1 MKAIAGL
8 VSVAAAACLAA
19 TAGAQEIFRWTDGN
33 GVVHYSDAE
42 PKGVGAVERMPV
54 TLAPT
59 IASSRLPDPI
69 NDVPVD
75 AAADV
80 PASVPA
86 SVPTSVPASVRAS
99 GPAAASSAT
108 PPGAWPSTTTLSPR
122 SAPPPAAAATM
133 KRLPERSLSKPVQSS
148 PPAPTE
154 LSMLELERLCDYA
167 KQKVLAPVRDAAIAQ
182 CKADTRNDPA
192 FCDRFNVYFSDA
204 ETMVS
209 GALQSNVLDGLP
221 ECVTADQERRRRGL

>member
-8 VSVAAAACLAA
+8 LPVAAAACLAA
-19 TAGAQEIFRWTDGN
+19 MAGAQEIFRWTDGN

-42 PKGVGAVERMPV
+42 PKGVGSVERMPV

-59 IASSRLPDPI
+59 VAPSRLPDPI
-69 NDVPVD
+69 NDAPVD

-80 PASVPA
+80 PATVSTRAPA
-86 SVPTSVPASVRAS
+86 SVPARVP
-99 GPAAASSAT
+99 
-108 PPGAWPSTTTLSPR
+108 PPDSWPSTTLSPA
-122 SAPPPAAAATM
+122 SAPPAA
-133 KRLPERSLSKPVQSS
+133 KLSKPLSARELSKPPPS
-148 PPAPTE
+148 PPAPNE

-167 KQKVLAPVRDAAIAQ
+167 KQQVLAPVKDAAIAQ

-204 ETMVS
+204 GRVAS
-209 GALQSNVLDGLP
+209 GTLQSSVLDDLP
-221 ECVTADQERRRRGL
+221 ECVTAAYERKRRGL